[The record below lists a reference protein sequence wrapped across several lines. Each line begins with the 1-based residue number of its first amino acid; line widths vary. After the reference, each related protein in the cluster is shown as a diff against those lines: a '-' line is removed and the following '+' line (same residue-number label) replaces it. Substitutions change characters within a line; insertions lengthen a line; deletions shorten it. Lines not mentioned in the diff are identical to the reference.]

1 MPEVEV
7 LVAQEVEVGEVPLAV
22 ALQAVLEVLGVLEVQ
37 EVMNSIGVCVT
48 LLQERSPDVG

>member
-37 EVMNSIGVCVT
+37 EVPT
-48 LLQERSPDVG
+48 LVQ